1 MDKGIIRMNTD
12 SSDQLQSQAIA
23 QAAVFGALREKLANE
38 VSSSALLAEL
48 LKKVNLMQKAQAT
61 PEEFK
66 ERFCEFVSRAEEH
79 LDVVRPFFPAL
90 VVFLPSHRAGI

>member
-1 MDKGIIRMNTD
+1 MDTD
-12 SSDQLQSQAIA
+12 SPDRFQSRGIA
-23 QAAVFGALREKLANE
+23 QVTVFSALRERLADE

-48 LKKVNLMQKAQAT
+48 LERVTSMQKAQAT

-66 ERFCEFVSRAEEH
+66 ERFCEFVIRAEEH

-90 VVFLPSHRAGI
+90 VVFLPSHRAGPGKPS